1 MNRTRLALALGSA
14 ALAVTPM
21 TAEAAKP
28 PKPPKP
34 GAGGKLTLAATPNPV
49 KYGRAVTLSGKLN
62 GANNNGQAVTLQADP
77 FPFGVYTNV
86 ASATTNAAGDYQA
99 TQKPTVNTRYIAKH
113 GAQTTGFVTV
123 LVRPRVSL
131 RLSDYTPKRG
141 QRVSF
146 SGRVCPKH
154 DGSTLLIQRHFSTG
168 YRTVAKTRLRHVTGS
183 TCSSYKRTLRIYRD
197 GRFHTAI
204 AAHADHASGVS
215 ASRVANAHR

>member
-21 TAEAAKP
+21 TAEAANA

-34 GAGGKLTLAATPNPV
+34 GGGMLTLAATPSLI
-49 KYGRAVTLSGKLN
+49 KYGSAVTLSGKLT

-77 FPFGVYTNV
+77 FPFDVFKNV
-86 ASATTNAAGDYQA
+86 ASATTNATGDYQA
-99 TQKPTVNTRYIAKH
+99 TQKPTVNTRYLAKQ
-113 GAQTTGFVTV
+113 GSNTTAPVTV

-146 SGRVCPKH
+146 SGRVCPQH
-154 DGSTLLIQRHFSTG
+154 DGSTLLIQRRFSTG
-168 YRTVAKTRLRHVTGS
+168 YRTVAKTRLRDIPGS

>member
-21 TAEAAKP
+21 TAEAAKA

-49 KYGRAVTLSGKLN
+49 KYGSAVTLSGKLN

-77 FPFGVYTNV
+77 FPFDVFKNV
-86 ASATTNAAGDYQA
+86 ASATTNATGDYQA
-99 TQKPTVNTRYIAKH
+99 TQKPTVNTRYLAKQ
-113 GAQTTGFVTV
+113 GSNTTAPVTV

-146 SGRVCPKH
+146 SGRVCPQH
-154 DGSTLLIQRHFSTG
+154 DGSTLLIQRRFSTG
-168 YRTVAKTRLRHVTGS
+168 YRTVAKTRLRDIPGS